1 MRKKKKSFATVY
13 ALDGAGGAE
22 KKAIG
27 VLADLKDLDKTIWIH
42 LNLSDPRAGRWLKKQ
57 PEITDWVRE
66 NLTNPEISDARV
78 RIKQNKLLLLLRT
91 VNRASKSDPDDLV
104 FLRLF
109 ATEKVLISACRN
121 PTLDFAEVDDL
132 FEDQEG
138 PENMNDLLSIILENT
153 LDSVA
158 DSVERIEDIVDDFEE
173 KIIISKP
180 QEGTY
185 SALAERLRQ
194 VIIIRR
200 FMMPEREVLDNLL
213 RRGVKWFNATLEQS
227 LRENFDRVRR
237 IVEDI
242 DLLEKRIR
250 VNQDAISHLEDK
262 QTQRNTYMLSVI
274 AGIFLPLSFL
284 TGVFGMNLGG
294 IPMNEAPYG
303 FLAVN
308 LIMIFIGVLILYI
321 FKKLKWI

>member
-1 MRKKKKSFATVY
+1 MKRKKKSFATVY
-13 ALDGAGGAE
+13 ALDGEGSAE
-22 KKAIG
+22 KKTIESL
-27 VLADLKDLDKTIWIH
+27 VNLKETGKAIWIH
-42 LNLSDPRAGRWLKKQ
+42 LNLSDPRAVRWLKKQ
-57 PEITDWVRE
+57 PEMTEWVLE
-66 NLTNPEISDARV
+66 NLTNPEISDPRV
-78 RIKQNKLLLLLRT
+78 RIKQNKLLLVLRT

-109 ATEKVLISACRN
+109 ATEKLLISTCRN
-121 PTLDFAEVDDL
+121 PTLDFAEIDDL
-132 FEDQEG
+132 FEDKEG
-138 PENMNDLLSIILENT
+138 PTNINGLLANILENT

-200 FMMPEREVLDNLL
+200 FMMPEREVLDNLI
-213 RRGVKWFNATLEQS
+213 RRGIRWFNAEIEQS
-227 LRENFDRVRR
+227 LRDNFDRVRR

-250 VNQDAISHLEDK
+250 VNQDAISHIEDK

-294 IPMNEAPYG
+294 IPLNENPYG
-303 FLAVN
+303 FLSIN
-308 LIMIFIGVLILYI
+308 LIMIFIGLLILLL
-321 FKKLKWI
+321 FRKLKWI

>member
-13 ALDGAGGAE
+13 ALNGEGSAE
-22 KKAIG
+22 KKAITS
-27 VLADLKDLDKTIWIH
+27 LAELKDTGKVVWIH

-57 PEITDWVRE
+57 SEINDWVRE
-66 NLTNPEISDARV
+66 NLTNPEISDPRV

-91 VNRASKSDPDDLV
+91 VNRSSGSDPDDLV

-109 ATEKVLISACRN
+109 ATEKILISTCRN
-121 PTLDFAEVDDL
+121 PTLDFSEIDDL
-132 FEDQEG
+132 FEDKEG

-200 FMMPEREVLDNLL
+200 FMMPEREVLDNLV
-213 RRGVKWFNATLEQS
+213 RRGVKWFNAGIEQS
-227 LRENFDRVRR
+227 IRDNFDRVRR

-250 VNQDAISHLEDK
+250 VNQDAISHIEDK
-262 QTQRNTYMLSVI
+262 QAQRNTYMLSVI

-284 TGVFGMNLGG
+284 TGIFGMNLGG
-294 IPMNEAPYG
+294 IPLNESPFG

-308 LIMIFIGVLILYI
+308 IIMVFIGLVILFL

>member
-13 ALDGAGGAE
+13 ALNGEGGAE
-22 KKAIG
+22 KKTIAT
-27 VLADLKDLDKTIWIH
+27 LADLKDTGKAIWIH
-42 LNLSDPRAGRWLKKQ
+42 LNLSDPRAGKWLKKQ
-57 PEITDWVRE
+57 SEISDWIRE

-91 VNRASKSDPDDLV
+91 VNRSSQSDPDDLV

-109 ATEKVLISACRN
+109 ATEKILISTCRN
-121 PTLDFAEVDDL
+121 PTLNFAEIDDL
-132 FEDQEG
+132 FEDKEG
-138 PENMNDLLSIILENT
+138 PLNINDLLSILLEHT
-153 LDSVA
+153 LDSVT
-158 DSVERIEDIVDDFEE
+158 DSIECIEDIVDEFEE
-173 KIIISKP
+173 KIITAKP

-213 RRGVKWFNATLEQS
+213 RRGVKWFNAGIEQS
-227 LRENFDRVRR
+227 IRDNFDRVRR

-250 VNQDAISHLEDK
+250 VNQDAISHMEDK

-284 TGVFGMNLGG
+284 TGIFGMNLGG
-294 IPMNEAPYG
+294 IPLNENPYG
-303 FLAVN
+303 FLAIN
-308 LIMIFIGVLILYI
+308 LIMIFIGLIILFL

>member
-1 MRKKKKSFATVY
+1 MRKKKKSFATIY

-22 KKAIG
+22 KKAIAT
-27 VLADLKDLDKTIWIH
+27 LADLKETGKVIWIH

-57 PEITDWVRE
+57 SEINDWIRE
-66 NLTNPEISDARV
+66 NLTNPEISDPRV

-91 VNRASKSDPDDLV
+91 VNKSSRSEPDDLV

-109 ATEKVLISACRN
+109 ATEKMLISTCRN
-121 PTLDFAEVDDL
+121 PTLDFAEIDDL
-132 FEDQEG
+132 FEDKEG
-138 PENMNDLLSIILENT
+138 PVNMNDLLAIILENT

-158 DSVERIEDIVDDFEE
+158 DSVENIEDIVDDFEE
-173 KIIISKP
+173 KIIIAKP

-213 RRGVKWFNATLEQS
+213 RRGVKWFNTAVEQS
-227 LRENFDRVRR
+227 IRDNFDRVRR

-250 VNQDAISHLEDK
+250 VNQDAISHIEDK

-284 TGVFGMNLGG
+284 TGIFGMNLGG
-294 IPMNEAPYG
+294 IPLNESPYG
-303 FLAVN
+303 FLAIN
-308 LIMIFIGVLILYI
+308 LTMVFIGLLILFL